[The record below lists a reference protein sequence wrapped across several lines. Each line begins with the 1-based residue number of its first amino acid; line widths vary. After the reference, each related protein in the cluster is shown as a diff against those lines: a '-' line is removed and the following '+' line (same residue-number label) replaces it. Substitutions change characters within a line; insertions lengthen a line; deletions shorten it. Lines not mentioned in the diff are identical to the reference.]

1 MSFLPTQL
9 TSNFIVPASGYNS
22 IQDLTYPI
30 LISTLF
36 FIVFDLICVFILI
49 PASWK
54 KMHPSGQQYWSYY
67 SSILFQSLLIVPLG
81 FVVYYEHGSFNS
93 LLNSVSWETHGST
106 SSIFAFVIIGYMIKD
121 LYYCYPAPDLM
132 LHHIAVVATNVWY
145 IMEPG
150 TPQAFFMFCTSIL
163 EIGSLSNNVIPLLED
178 QSFDVKIA
186 ANRINLV
193 IFTVGHIVG
202 CYWMYH
208 LFMFSMAGFWGR
220 LIVGPIEGVLIM
232 GIRHY
237 LSMKRYK
244 DLQASKKMV

>member
-1 MSFLPTQL
+1 MEENYCQVKIISYTENKVQAEKIDWFL
-9 TSNFIVPASGYNS
+9 I
-22 IQDLTYPI
+22 
-30 LISTLF
+30 
-36 FIVFDLICVFILI
+36 
-49 PASWK
+49 
-54 KMHPSGQQYWSYY
+54 
-67 SSILFQSLLIVPLG
+67 QSL
-81 FVVYYEHGSFNS
+81 
-93 LLNSVSWETHGST
+93 
-106 SSIFAFVIIGYMIKD
+106 
-121 LYYCYPAPDLM
+121 
-132 LHHIAVVATNVWY
+132 
-145 IMEPG
+145 
-150 TPQAFFMFCTSIL
+150 FMFCTSIL

-186 ANRINLV
+186 ANQINLV

-208 LFMFSMAGFWGR
+208 LFMFSTAGFWGR